1 MLCVIFLGRENEVVI
16 NVQLDVAPPPRYG
29 IDQM

>member
-16 NVQLDVAPPPRYG
+16 NVQLDVACLMAQPR
-29 IDQM
+29 